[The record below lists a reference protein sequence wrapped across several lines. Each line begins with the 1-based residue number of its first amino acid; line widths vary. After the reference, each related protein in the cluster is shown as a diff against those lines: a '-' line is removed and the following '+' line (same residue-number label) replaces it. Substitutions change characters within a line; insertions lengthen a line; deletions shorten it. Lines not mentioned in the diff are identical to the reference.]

1 MRALF
6 ATAAGTSHIM
16 GVIPLA
22 NAYRA
27 AGYEVLFATTAA
39 TEIAAR
45 AGFHVVDVAP
55 GARLGQI
62 FSRFTAQ
69 NAELNRR
76 EAAGIATTAEANEL
90 AAAVFGQV
98 AAIMAKPFCELADL
112 WRPDVVVYTPLQSCG
127 QLLAARL
134 GVPAVEQMDGLS
146 GGKSLQA
153 ALFVEMQDLYQRFAD
168 GHRPADIQYL
178 DVVPPS
184 MSTADDDAIP
194 MRFMPYTTGR
204 QLPGWMFLTP
214 DRPRYIVT
222 FGTVL
227 PHTGHMDRIG
237 RIIGEMAKVDASFL
251 LGLGGLP
258 ADQVGE
264 LPPNITAYTWLPVD
278 VLVQRCTGMIHHGGQ
293 ASMLTAACYG
303 VPQLVIPHEADQ
315 FGNARA
321 VAKRGIGLATTEDT
335 VTADEIR
342 QLAADPALRA
352 VAQQVMHE
360 TAAMPTPAEVVRR
373 LDGRA

>member
-6 ATAAGTSHIM
+6 ATAAGTSHVM

-27 AGYEVLFATTAA
+27 AGYEVLFATTAVM
-39 TEIAAR
+39 EVAAR

-55 GARLGQI
+55 GTRLGQI
-62 FSRFTAQ
+62 FGSFTAQ

-76 EAAGIATTAEANEL
+76 EAAGTATPAEANDL
-90 AAAVFGQV
+90 AAAVFGRV

-112 WRPDVVVYTPLQSCG
+112 WRPDVVVYTPLQGCG
-127 QLLAARL
+127 QLVAARL

-146 GGKSLQA
+146 GGEPLQA
-153 ALFVEMQDLYQRFAD
+153 ALFREMQDLYQRFAG
-168 GHRPADIQYL
+168 GHRPADVQYL

-184 MSTADDDAIP
+184 MSTADDEAIP
-194 MRFMPYTTGR
+194 MRFVPYTTGR
-204 QLPGWMFLTP
+204 HLPGWMFLTP
-214 DRPRYIVT
+214 GRPRYVVT

-227 PHTGHMDRIG
+227 PHTGHMDRL
-237 RIIGEMAKVDASFL
+237 RRVIGEIAKVDASFL

-278 VLVQRCTGMIHHGGQ
+278 VLVQGCSGMIHHGGQ
-293 ASMLTAACYG
+293 ASMLTAAYYG
-303 VPQLVIPHEADQ
+303 VP
-315 FGNARA
+315 
-321 VAKRGIGLATTEDT
+321 
-335 VTADEIR
+335 
-342 QLAADPALRA
+342 
-352 VAQQVMHE
+352 
-360 TAAMPTPAEVVRR
+360 
-373 LDGRA
+373 